1 KRESLAR
8 SGNGRANRV
17 GVNFATRSSNQLV
30 AELGAQTNAGANG
43 NAITSGVLLGLPPSG
58 VQNIDASD
66 LVAQPSGA
74 IAKLITSTH
83 ATAQV
88 TGQGAIIT

>member
-1 KRESLAR
+1 LSQVAVAL
-8 SGNGRANRV
+8 
-17 GVNFATRSSNQLV
+17 GV
-30 AELGAQTNAGANG
+30 QTNAGVSG
-43 NAITSGVLLGLPPSG
+43 NAITFGVSLDRPPSDA
-58 VQNIDASD
+58 QNIDASD

>member
-1 KRESLAR
+1 
-8 SGNGRANRV
+8 
-17 GVNFATRSSNQLV
+17 
-30 AELGAQTNAGANG
+30 
-43 NAITSGVLLGLPPSG
+43 LLGLPPSG

>member
-1 KRESLAR
+1 MS
-8 SGNGRANRV
+8 
-17 GVNFATRSSNQLV
+17 QLV
-30 AELGAQTNAGANG
+30 AELGVQTNADANG

-58 VQNIDASD
+58 VQNIDARD

-74 IAKLITSTH
+74 TAKLITSTH

-88 TGQGAIIT
+88 TAQGAIIT